1 MASEGN
7 GTISTTNS
15 GRACPGDELADT
27 SRGNA
32 LEARGRVTGGTAAT
46 LEDRGQSPEQDSLL
60 SDEVIGARLK
70 RQTIDPPG
78 ALASTRCTTM
88 RGVNPVGAEVEDVP
102 FPPLPPGISPDVP
115 LASV

>member
-1 MASEGN
+1 MGPEGN
-7 GTISTTNS
+7 GNISTTNS

-27 SRGNA
+27 SRGDA
-32 LEARGRVTGGTAAT
+32 LEARGRNTGDTAAT
-46 LEDRGQSPEQDSLL
+46 LGDRGQSPEQDSFLN
-60 SDEVIGARLK
+60 DEVIGARLK